1 MVFRVIPAV
10 DLKGGK
16 VVRLVQGRRDKVTV
30 EINNPLEVAR
40 MWIEKGAKCLHVVD
54 LDGAFGGKLVHEDV
68 IIKIAELAE
77 VQVGGGIRDLKVA
90 ERLLNAG
97 IDRIILGTLAV
108 KDVKAVKRFAN
119 DHPGKVMIAVDSKKG
134 KVVVEGWIKNTELTP
149 VELAKLYEDC
159 EVSILYTNVDV
170 EGLISGIDI
179 ERVREVVESTTLPVY
194 VAGGISSLDDVRAVK
209 RCGAV
214 GVVIGSALYTGKVKL
229 EDLLGEEV

>member
-170 EGLISGIDI
+170 EGLVSGIDI

>member
-170 EGLISGIDI
+170 EGLVSGIDI
-179 ERVREVVESTTLPVY
+179 ERVREIVESTTLPVY
-194 VAGGISSLDDVRAVK
+194 VAGGVSSLDDVRAVK